1 MIKINYF
8 TCNGKFDH
16 ILDAHPDIK
25 NLNIKPF
32 IASDFINATDFNFS
46 SMIKTQSYLKLFN
59 SSEIFDFRMRG
70 ISYYANFIYS
80 QLFENECWN
89 DSPNQR
95 IISFEKNNSVILKN
109 VKIFFSSIDAKTLNK
124 ISIDDNKLNQKY
136 KLSF

>member
-32 IASDFINATDFNFS
+32 IASDFINGTDFNFS
-46 SMIKTQSYLKLFN
+46 SMLKTQSYLKLFN

-70 ISYYANFIYS
+70 IS
-80 QLFENECWN
+80 
-89 DSPNQR
+89 
-95 IISFEKNNSVILKN
+95 
-109 VKIFFSSIDAKTLNK
+109 SI
-124 ISIDDNKLNQKY
+124 
-136 KLSF
+136 